1 MGRGPYL
8 SSRNEK
14 GCVEEKEKG
23 VEEMENG
30 VFVKLS
36 LDLEDWLKEMGYE
49 FAKETAL
56 DLAEIFESAVKICKV
71 RERALSI
78 GMLRWI
84 LRTKI
89 TALRA
94 LLGEAKPHGQ

>member
-1 MGRGPYL
+1 M
-8 SSRNEK
+8 K
-14 GCVEEKEKG
+14 
-23 VEEMENG
+23 NG
-30 VFVKLS
+30 DFVKLS
-36 LDLEDWLKEMGYE
+36 LDLEDWLKEMDYE

-71 RERALSI
+71 RARALSI

-89 TALRA
+89 KELR
-94 LLGEAKPHGQ
+94 LLVNVL